1 MYNQPFNLKL
11 EDMHKPVI
19 CYQHQPVYEKTLKD
33 ISRFVSHMNSPTNS
47 DIPYFS
53 FNFMKYLTH
62 GFLSV
67 PKTFDIQLKDLI
79 AGFEKQKLL
88 DNTLLV
94 IMSDHGSRLTK
105 YSYQSKVGRM
115 ERSTPFFSMRLPK
128 QLIGTEFHRNAVSNK
143 DKLFTA
149 HDVHKTLN
157 QFYYFNQNSSL
168 NSACRQRFARSDR
181 EVRSLRGISLFE
193 KHPENRSCYDALIPV
208 LFCGSKKITDL
219 SEKEFL
225 KESGS
230 EVIAAAN
237 LVLIHVN
244 KVTSS
249 ERKKCAKFEI
259 GEVMSVKVLSESFAR
274 LFVVN
279 VKLEPGNAIF
289 EAYLKMDAEKKLKIY
304 NKVLR
309 VNKYAKQSKCVE
321 KRSLMG
327 FCYCQENF

>member
-1 MYNQPFNLKL
+1 
-11 EDMHKPVI
+11 
-19 CYQHQPVYEKTLKD
+19 
-33 ISRFVSHMNSPTNS
+33 
-47 DIPYFS
+47 
-53 FNFMKYLTH
+53 MKYLTH

-208 LFCGSKKITDL
+208 
-219 SEKEFL
+219 
-225 KESGS
+225 
-230 EVIAAAN
+230 
-237 LVLIHVN
+237 
-244 KVTSS
+244 
-249 ERKKCAKFEI
+249 EI